1 MKKAIIIATVAVAAV
16 SVATAIIAIKRAKRP
31 SSIVYGPEGA

>member
-16 SVATAIIAIKRAKRP
+16 SVATTIVAIKRVKAN
-31 SSIVYGPEGA
+31 SSILDGTEKA

>member
-1 MKKAIIIATVAVAAV
+1 MKKAIIITTVAVAAV

-31 SSIVYGPEGA
+31 ASILDETEKA